1 MRVRITRKLA
11 DRVDGVDLT
20 HFDVGEVIELPD
32 PDGRLVIAER
42 WGVFAR
48 RETDVRNG
56 NGHDAAGSASLGDR
70 RHSSGD
76 IYQRLREKHDEIER
90 RDRRQLHR
98 RLTDEPSEPAP
109 GVF

>member
-48 RETDVRNG
+48 RQTDLG
-56 NGHDAAGSASLGDR
+56 NGLDHTVGAELRDR
-70 RHSSGD
+70 RQSSGD
-76 IYQRLREKHDEIER
+76 IYQRLREKHEELER
-90 RDRRQLHR
+90 RDRRQLQR
-98 RLTDEPSEPAP
+98 RLTDDPSEPAP
-109 GVF
+109 GPV

>member
-48 RETDVRNG
+48 RQTDLGNG
-56 NGHDAAGSASLGDR
+56 NGRDHAIGSEFQDR
-70 RHSSGD
+70 RQSSGD

-109 GVF
+109 GAL

>member
-20 HFDVGEVIELPD
+20 HCDVGEVIDLPE
-32 PDGRLVIAER
+32 PDGRLILAER

-48 RETDVRNG
+48 RQTDVNA
-56 NGHDAAGSASLGDR
+56 HDQTVGASRDR
-70 RHSSGD
+70 RQGSGD
-76 IYQRLREKHDEIER
+76 LYQRLREKHEAIER

-98 RLTDEPSEPAP
+98 RLSDDPAEPAP
-109 GVF
+109 GAP

>member
-48 RETDVRNG
+48 RQTDVG
-56 NGHDAAGSASLGDR
+56 NGHDPTVGSASLDR
-70 RHSSGD
+70 RQSSGD
-76 IYQRLREKHDEIER
+76 IYQRLREKHDAIER

-98 RLTDEPSEPAP
+98 RLTDDPSEPAP
-109 GVF
+109 GTV